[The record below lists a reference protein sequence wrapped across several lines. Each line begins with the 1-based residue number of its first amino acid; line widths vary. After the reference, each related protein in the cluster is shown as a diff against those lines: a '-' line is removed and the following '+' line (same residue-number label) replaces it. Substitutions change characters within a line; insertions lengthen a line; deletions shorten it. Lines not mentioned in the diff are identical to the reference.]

1 MMNKFEYFMS
11 SYDVIYVFKI
21 IIFKKINK
29 QIKHTRSVP
38 INYHCEYEFYINTH
52 VAHACISAED
62 RD

>member
-1 MMNKFEYFMS
+1 MS
-11 SYDVIYVFKI
+11 SYDVTYVFKI

-29 QIKHTRSVP
+29 QIKHTRRVP